1 MNSTSNETNRHVDL
15 TVVEK
20 YFADHIDGVLTIEG
34 DPPARLVIGAGKSE
48 LGIRLPAAEAVPDV
62 TAFAN
67 LSIDFIDDEGLSWHQ
82 MSVRIDDNL
91 GEVYT
96 TLCNIIDRVQLAQ
109 TPFSEA
115 VTDVLDSLAEIL
127 ARRRGLSEDQQLGL
141 AGELLTFLAFAGES
155 GVGTALDA
163 WMGPLGEEHD
173 FGLPDG
179 DLEVKVTL
187 GEKRQHWI
195 SSVSQ
200 LVPTPG
206 RTLFLVSLQ
215 LTPAGAG
222 GGWSLPGMVK
232 LARELDA
239 MQSAHVDTRLDGM
252 GYRGLDADLYQS
264 RWTLRTP
271 PQFFLVDE
279 QFPVIS
285 QETLSK
291 SVPSSN
297 RIVDV
302 RYRIDLTGL
311 PAAEPLFSFDTLGKG
326 P

>member
-1 MNSTSNETNRHVDL
+1 MSNDTDRHIDL
-15 TVVEK
+15 EVVEK
-20 YFADHIDGVLTIEG
+20 YFGENLDGVLTIEG
-34 DPPARLVIGAGKSE
+34 DPPARLVVAGSKSE
-48 LGIRLPAAEAVPDV
+48 LAIRVPAAESVPDV

-109 TPFSEA
+109 TSFSEA
-115 VTDVLDSLAEIL
+115 VNDVLDSLADIL

-141 AGELLTFLAFAGES
+141 AGELLTFLALAEES

-187 GEKRQHWI
+187 SEKRQHWI

-200 LVPTPG
+200 LVPTQG
-206 RTLFLVSLQ
+206 RALFLVSVQ

-222 GGWSLPGMVK
+222 AGWSLPGMVK
-232 LARELDA
+232 LARELDG
-239 MQSAHVDTRLDGM
+239 MYTNHIDTRLDGM
-252 GYRGLDADLYQS
+252 GYRVVDADLYQS
-264 RWTLRTP
+264 RWTLRSA
-271 PQFFLVDE
+271 PQFLLVDDR
-279 QFPVIS
+279 FPVIS
-285 QETLSK
+285 QEALSK

-311 PAAEPLFSFDTLGKG
+311 PAAEPLFSFDDLGKG
-326 P
+326 A